1 MYGGQGI
8 ILEMKKSPVIMI
20 DRAEKREER
29 AEFNNL
35 NILTWSP
42 RRRKKCNQ
50 FGKGGYRG
58 RRKLTSS
65 KLKNEATTTK
75 RQETEVLNL
84 SNWIFRYRDLSYC
97 F

>member
-35 NILTWSP
+35 NNLTWSP
-42 RRRKKCNQ
+42 RRR
-50 FGKGGYRG
+50 
-58 RRKLTSS
+58 
-65 KLKNEATTTK
+65 
-75 RQETEVLNL
+75 
-84 SNWIFRYRDLSYC
+84 
-97 F
+97 